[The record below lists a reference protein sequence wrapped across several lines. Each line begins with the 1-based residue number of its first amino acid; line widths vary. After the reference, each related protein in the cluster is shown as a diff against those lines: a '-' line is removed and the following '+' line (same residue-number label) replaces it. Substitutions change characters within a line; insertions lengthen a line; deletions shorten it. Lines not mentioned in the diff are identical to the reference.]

1 MTDTGAILKQGLTLG
16 ELFAVGVDDH
26 VVTIPVSD
34 IFPDQTGHGGEFLQT
49 DGFGNLSWDSAGG
62 GGGGTVTTVSV
73 VTANGVSGSVANATT
88 TPAITL
94 TLGAITPSSVAA
106 VGTVTGSNLSGT
118 NTGDQTIT
126 LTSDVTGSGTGSFA
140 TTIANNAV
148 TYAKMQAISATSKL
162 LGSSSTTTPVQEI
175 TLGSGLSLTGTT
187 LSATGSGGTVT
198 TVSVVTVNG
207 VSGSVATAT
216 TTPAITLTL
225 GAITPTS
232 VAASGTV
239 TGSNLSGTN
248 TGDQTSVTGNA
259 GTATALQTARNI
271 NGVAF
276 DGTASIT
283 VTAAAGT
290 LTGTTLN
297 SSVVTSSLTAVGT
310 IATGVWNG
318 TTIAIANG
326 GTGQTTAPNAINAL
340 LPSQTGNNGKFLTTD
355 GSVASW
361 GTVSAGVTSITGTA
375 NQVIASA
382 STGAVTLST
391 PQSIATSST
400 PQFAR
405 LGLGVAADA
414 TAPLVADLSALTT
427 TNVTGLLLQNST
439 ASTSGSTRQ
448 TSPMLSLAGH
458 GWTSSDVLHTWS
470 HWVNVINGS
479 QSTYTIFSK
488 VGAGALNTRLQL
500 DQAGLL
506 TITNLNINLGDGILT
521 IASGLVARN
530 LAAANSIPF
539 GSGTGSVTANST
551 NLTYSLTG
559 GLTTKLA
566 DALTN
571 TVADGLTIGHN
582 ATGTQANGFGSRLL
596 FNLESSTTVDRNA
609 IGLTALWTDATDAT
623 RSAALVFTGVNN
635 AAAIAEWGRFNNGLL
650 TIGVAGTL
658 LGQIGFSG
666 STSGT
671 TTLKAAAAAGG
682 TFTLPAADG
691 TVGQALITNG
701 SGVLS
706 FGTASTKVFS
716 NTSVPGGNTIANTVV
731 ETAFS
736 SSYTI
741 PANALAAGNV
751 LRLKMWGVY
760 STDVIAPTLRMKVKL
775 GSTVI
780 LDSGAVSA
788 LVGAS
793 TNLGWS
799 VNTDLSWFT
808 IGASGTV
815 DSQAVGEFA
824 TAAAAAITIN
834 EANTAT
840 TTIDTTATQAITV
853 TITWGT
859 ANASNTITMRQ
870 FTIEWLK

>member
-1 MTDTGAILKQGLTLG
+1 MTDTGLIIAQGLTPG
-16 ELFAVGVDDH
+16 ELFSVGTNDH
-26 VVTIPVSD
+26 VVTIPISD

-94 TLGAITPSSVAA
+94 VLGAITPSSV
-106 VGTVTGSNLSGT
+106 
-118 NTGDQTIT
+118 
-126 LTSDVTGSGTGSFA
+126 
-140 TTIANNAV
+140 NA
-148 TYAKMQAISATSKL
+148 S
-162 LGSSSTTTPVQEI
+162 
-175 TLGSGLSLTGTT
+175 
-187 LSATGSGGTVT
+187 
-198 TVSVVTVNG
+198 
-207 VSGSVATAT
+207 
-216 TTPAITLTL
+216 
-225 GAITPTS
+225 GAIL
-232 VAASGTV
+232 
-239 TGSNLSGTN
+239 GSNLSGTN

-259 GTATALQTARNI
+259 GTATALQTPRTI
-271 NGVAF
+271 NGVSF
-276 DGTASIT
+276 DGTANIV

-297 SSVVTSSLTAVGT
+297 SSVVTSSLTSVGT
-310 IATGVWNG
+310 IGTGVWNG

-326 GTGQTTAPNAINAL
+326 GTGQTTAANAINAL
-340 LPSQTGNNGKFLTTD
+340 LPTQTGHSGEFLTTN
-355 GSVASW
+355 GTVASW
-361 GTVSAGVTSITGTA
+361 ASLGAGVVTSITGTA

-382 STGAVTLST
+382 ATGAVTLSA
-391 PQSIATSST
+391 PQDIATSST
-400 PQFAR
+400 PQFLR
-405 LGLGVAADA
+405 LGVGAAADA
-414 TAPLVADLSALTT
+414 TASLLLNKSSAT
-427 TNVTGLLLQNST
+427 TNAAVNTGLFQLNST
-439 ASTSGSTRQ
+439 GT
-448 TSPMLSLAGH
+448 
-458 GWTSSDVLHTWS
+458 
-470 HWVNVINGS
+470 
-479 QSTYTIFSK
+479 
-488 VGAGALNTRLQL
+488 
-500 DQAGLL
+500 
-506 TITNLNINLGDGILT
+506 
-521 IASGLVARN
+521 
-530 LAAANSIPF
+530 AANSFGQTWKWQLETSTTDNQDAAQMLVEWSNATHNSRTSRVRFYVVNSASVLTEVFQLGSSFTVAFPQQAQGVLTIQSGGTLTSNTLAGASVIY
-539 GSGTGSVTANST
+539 GSGTGSITGNSTTLTYGTSAGLLASATNIGSISRVTTATNNAVTDALAADNVNSGTSANSIG
-551 NLTYSLTG
+551 TG
-559 GLTTKLA
+559 IVFRGKTSTTSSVDLA
-566 DALTN
+566 RVAMVQTDVTHASRTAALVISNVYNAT
-571 TVADGLTIGHN
+571 AIAEAARIAIN
-582 ATGTQANGFGSRLL
+582 ATGAQL
-596 FNLESSTTVDRNA
+596 D
-609 IGLTALWTDATDAT
+609 
-623 RSAALVFTGVNN
+623 
-635 AAAIAEWGRFNNGLL
+635 
-650 TIGVAGTL
+650 IGVAGSR
-658 LGQIGFSG
+658 LGILAING

-716 NTSVPGGNTIANTVV
+716 NTSVPAGNTVANTVV

-775 GSTVI
+775 GSTVV
-780 LDSGAVSA
+780 LDSGAISA
-788 LVGAS
+788 LVGTS

-799 VNTDLSWFT
+799 VNADLSWFT
-808 IGASGTV
+808 IGATGTV

-840 TTIDTTATQAITV
+840 TTIDTTTTQAITV